1 MENENKGV
9 VGAAGTELVII
20 APAFE
25 DCGTGNRV
33 GLDPCSAGLAMLSA
47 GVAGGMNGVEP
58 DLGNEKG
65 DVEAVGAAAGNE
77 GTGVTVGAVVF
88 ASGALKLNGEG

>member
-1 MENENKGV
+1 MENENKDV
-9 VGAAGTELVII
+9 VGAAGTELVTI

-25 DCGTGNRV
+25 DCGTVKV
-33 GLDPCSAGLAMLSA
+33 GLGPCSVGLTMLSA

-58 DLGNEKG
+58 DFGNEKG
-65 DVEAVGAAAGNE
+65 EVDVVVAAAGND
-77 GTGVTVGAVVF
+77 GTGVTVGAAVF